1 MPCSKEKK
9 IKMHKCV
16 SDVMAQGKSKDSAYA
31 ICTTSLE
38 DMIELIKDDIIEC
51 ATEKKRKKSVK
62 KI

>member
-9 IKMHKCV
+9 STMRKCV
-16 SDVMAQGKSKDSAYA
+16 NDVMSQGKSKDSAYA

-51 ATEKKRKKSVK
+51 ATEKKKKNVK
-62 KI
+62 KV